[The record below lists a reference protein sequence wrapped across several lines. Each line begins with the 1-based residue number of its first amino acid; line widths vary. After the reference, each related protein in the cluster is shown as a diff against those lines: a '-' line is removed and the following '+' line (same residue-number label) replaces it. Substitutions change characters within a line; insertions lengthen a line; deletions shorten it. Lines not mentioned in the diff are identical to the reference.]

1 MASHRKPRSTSPLTG
16 FPSFSPAARRGTVS
30 ITAAALASVT
40 LLSQQASAEP
50 ENRTNDD
57 KPSLDETRKK
67 VDELYRQAGAAT
79 QHYNA
84 AKEKGDQ
91 QRKQVDR
98 LLDQAADS
106 AGDLNEAR
114 RTLGRYA
121 AAQYREGGLSDTATL
136 LLSKDPQGYFSQTHV
151 MERATAK
158 QQHAVKSFQS
168 KQRAANTKR
177 TTAAGELAE
186 LTEAQKKLAG
196 EKKTVQTKLTQARQ
210 VLSQLTEEE
219 KARMAAAE
227 RKRQQEARQRAA
239 QAEREAAEARERQRE
254 AEREKRERE
263 EKEREDGNEA
273 EKPDNPPSDG
283 DSYAAKAKKV
293 LAFAKQELGKPYVWG
308 ATGPNSYDC
317 SGFTQAAW
325 RTAGLELPRT
335 TYDQV
340 EIGTKVAKSDLR
352 PGDLIFF
359 YEDVTHV
366 GIYVGGGQMI
376 HASKPGDDVKYES
389 VDYMP
394 FHSAMR
400 PA

>member
-1 MASHRKPRSTSPLTG
+1 MASHRKPRSTSPLAG
-16 FPSFSPAARRGTVS
+16 LSPFSPAARRGAVGV
-30 ITAAALASVT
+30 TAAALASLT
-40 LLSQQASAEP
+40 LLSQQANAEP
-50 ENRTNDD
+50 EDRNNPTSDD
-57 KPSLDETRKK
+57 KPSLEETQKK

-79 QHYNA
+79 QRYNA
-84 AKEKGDQ
+84 AKEKSDQ
-91 QRKQVDR
+91 QRQQLDR
-98 LLDQAADS
+98 LLDRAADG
-106 AGDLNEAR
+106 AADLNEAR
-114 RTLGRYA
+114 RTLGQYA
-121 AAQYREGGLSDTATL
+121 TAQYRDGGMSDTATL

-158 QQHAVKSFQS
+158 QQHAVKSFQK

-177 TTAAGELAE
+177 ATAAEKLAE
-186 LTEAQKKLAG
+186 LTQAQQKLAG
-196 EKKTVQTKLTQARQ
+196 DKKAVQKKLTQARQ
-210 VLSQLTEEE
+210 LLSQLTEEQR
-219 KARMAAAE
+219 ARMAAAE
-227 RKRQQEARQRAA
+227 RKRQEEARKRAA
-239 QAEREAAEARERQRE
+239 QAEREAAEARKRQEE

-263 EKEREDGNEA
+263 NGDQA
-273 EKPDNPPSDG
+273 PDTPPSDG
-283 DSYAAKAKKV
+283 DSYAAKAEKV

-340 EIGTKVAKSDLR
+340 EVGTKVAKSDMR

-359 YEDVTHV
+359 YSDVTHV